1 MHLNTLNSHKNVQ
14 FDAKCITTATNLC
27 CLHGAGEVGLHLHS
41 LWPKYWTATAGKHF
55 FTPFF
60 SSLSLSS
67 TPTAGVGDTWWAGA
81 DSWSGG
87 SGARNEASM
96 FLIAEVCTPSET
108 FCDEFFLHFLLYSVH
123 HRDRLY
129 RPALVEWIKSIY
141 VKLRNEDIFSSKVSE
156 ESYPRLLVTDPDM
169 RTKKTEGVINMI
181 IIINI
186 FKQFFIKTQIAVD
199 QGCSYSIVHITYSY
213 NFDDE
218 EKNESTSKML
228 TFMQCIMKIC
238 NYIN

>member
-1 MHLNTLNSHKNVQ
+1 
-14 FDAKCITTATNLC
+14 
-27 CLHGAGEVGLHLHS
+27 
-41 LWPKYWTATAGKHF
+41 
-55 FTPFF
+55 
-60 SSLSLSS
+60 
-67 TPTAGVGDTWWAGA
+67 
-81 DSWSGG
+81 
-87 SGARNEASM
+87 M

-186 FKQFFIKTQIAVD
+186 FKQFFIKTQSAVD

>member
-1 MHLNTLNSHKNVQ
+1 
-14 FDAKCITTATNLC
+14 
-27 CLHGAGEVGLHLHS
+27 
-41 LWPKYWTATAGKHF
+41 
-55 FTPFF
+55 
-60 SSLSLSS
+60 
-67 TPTAGVGDTWWAGA
+67 
-81 DSWSGG
+81 
-87 SGARNEASM
+87 M

-186 FKQFFIKTQIAVD
+186 FKTILHKNTKCCWPRLFILNSSHHIFIQLWWRGKKWVHVKNVDFYAVHHENMQLYQLKLETIINLQVILTHSDLNQKCTFSAVFLITAQNILRNQDINNQLHMPQQQSLFIRHAKLRNKQF
-199 QGCSYSIVHITYSY
+199 
-213 NFDDE
+213 
-218 EKNESTSKML
+218 
-228 TFMQCIMKIC
+228 
-238 NYIN
+238 